1 MTRMK
6 TGQTDRQK
14 DRDRDR
20 DKVTQS
26 GTRMGSAGLDKSS
39 KILMIR

>member
-6 TGQTDRQK
+6 TGQSDRQK
-14 DRDRDR
+14 DRDR

-26 GTRMGSAGLDKSS
+26 GTRMGLISGSG
-39 KILMIR
+39 